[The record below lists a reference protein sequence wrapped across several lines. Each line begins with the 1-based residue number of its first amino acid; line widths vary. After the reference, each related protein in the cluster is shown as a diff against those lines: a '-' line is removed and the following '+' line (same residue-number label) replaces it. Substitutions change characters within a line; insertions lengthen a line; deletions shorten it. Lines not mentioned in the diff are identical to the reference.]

1 MKTIDT
7 LGVLALHNLLVE
19 KTGGGDGIR
28 EQGLLDSAVYSPYQT
43 FGDIELYPTLIEKGA
58 RLGYALVSNHAFID
72 GNKRIGLLAMLTFF
86 ELNGITL
93 DFTNDELISLGL
105 SLAQG
110 ETDYD
115 GLCAWLKCHQK

>member
-86 ELNGITL
+86 ELNGVKL
-93 DFTNDELISLGL
+93 EFTNDELISLGL

-115 GLCAWLKCHQK
+115 GLCAWLERHQK

>member
-86 ELNGITL
+86 ELNGVKL
-93 DFTNDELISLGL
+93 EFTNDELISLGL

-115 GLCAWLKCHQK
+115 GLCAWLECHQK